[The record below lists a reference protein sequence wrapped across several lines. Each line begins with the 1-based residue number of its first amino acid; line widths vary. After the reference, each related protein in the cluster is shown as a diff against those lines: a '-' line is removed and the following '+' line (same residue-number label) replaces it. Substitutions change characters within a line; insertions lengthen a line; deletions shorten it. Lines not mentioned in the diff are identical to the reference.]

1 MQFHAIIGGLGS
13 EPTRLAYPT
22 VSINQAGGPAA
33 WAWVA
38 RAGAIAENRQCLQYV
53 LALCLAVV
61 YWEFPLDYRLLK
73 PGVNSW
79 EKKMAVYDVVI
90 IGGGPGGYSAAIRAR
105 QLGLKTAL
113 VEEADLGGV
122 CLNWG
127 CIPTKALLKQAEVYQ
142 LLLRADEFGLKVGEA
157 EVDWTAVIGRSRQ
170 VAERLSKGV
179 AYLMKK
185 NEVEVFTGRGRL
197 TPSRNVAVADA
208 KGTIVTELEAANVVL
223 ATGSRPKSIPGVE
236 FDGEQILSSREAM
249 IAEKRPNSLAIIGA
263 GAIGVEFA
271 YFYRAYGSEVLLLEA
286 LPQVLPREDEEIA
299 AGLADSLVRQGIEV
313 ATGARVV
320 EVKKQKRQIALRYQ
334 VDGEEQSRKVD
345 RVLVATGVQGNIEG
359 LGLEVAG
366 VHVRNGAIEVNGRM
380 ETNAKGIYA
389 IGDVAGAPQ
398 LAHAAV
404 QEGIAAVEFAA
415 GRQRPELDRRQVP
428 SCTYCQP
435 QVASVGLSEKE
446 AREAGHDVKVGRFPF
461 AASGKG
467 QAIGETEGLV
477 KLVFDAQYGELLGG
491 AILGAEATE
500 LVAELGLAL
509 HLEATYEELLFT
521 VHAHPTLSEA
531 IMEAAGEAFGEAIN
545 L

>member
-1 MQFHAIIGGLGS
+1 M
-13 EPTRLAYPT
+13 
-22 VSINQAGGPAA
+22 
-33 WAWVA
+33 
-38 RAGAIAENRQCLQYV
+38 AE
-53 LALCLAVV
+53 
-61 YWEFPLDYRLLK
+61 
-73 PGVNSW
+73 
-79 EKKMAVYDVVI
+79 YDVVI

-105 QLGLKTAL
+105 QLGLKAAV
-113 VEEADLGGV
+113 VEEAQLGGI

-127 CIPTKALLKQAEVYQ
+127 CIPTKALLKQAEVFQ
-142 LLLRADEFGLKVGEA
+142 LFLRADEFGLKAETP
-157 EVDWTAVIGRSRQ
+157 EVDWSAVIARSRQ
-170 VAERLSKGV
+170 VAERLSQGV

-185 NEVEVFTGRGRL
+185 NKIEVFNGRGRL
-197 TPSRNVAVADA
+197 TATRNVDVTDA
-208 KGTIVTELEAANVVL
+208 EGVVTAELQAANIVL

-236 FDGEQILSSREAM
+236 FDGKRILSSREAM
-249 IAEKRPNSLAIIGA
+249 IAPQRPDSLAIIGA

-271 YFYRAYGSEVLLLEA
+271 YFYRAYGSDVLLLEA

-299 AGLADSLVRQGIEV
+299 AGLAESLRQQGIEV

-320 EVKKQKRQIALRYQ
+320 EVKKEKRQITVRYQ
-334 VDGEEQSRKVD
+334 VAGQEHVCKVD
-345 RVLVATGVQGNIEG
+345 RVLVATGVQGNIEN
-359 LGLEVAG
+359 LGLEPAG
-366 VHVRNGAIEVNGRM
+366 VRTRQGAIEVDGRM
-380 ETNAKGIYA
+380 ETSAKGIYA

-415 GRQRPELDRRQVP
+415 GRQRPELDRKQVP

-435 QVASVGLSEKE
+435 QVTSVGLSEKE
-446 AREAGHDVKVGRFPF
+446 AREAGFDVKVGRFPF

-491 AILGAEATE
+491 AILGSEATE

-509 HLEATYEELLFT
+509 RLEATYEELLFT

-531 IMEAAGEAFGEAIN
+531 IMEAAGQAFDEAIN

>member
-1 MQFHAIIGGLGS
+1 M
-13 EPTRLAYPT
+13 
-22 VSINQAGGPAA
+22 
-33 WAWVA
+33 
-38 RAGAIAENRQCLQYV
+38 
-53 LALCLAVV
+53 
-61 YWEFPLDYRLLK
+61 
-73 PGVNSW
+73 
-79 EKKMAVYDVVI
+79 
-90 IGGGPGGYSAAIRAR
+90 
-105 QLGLKTAL
+105 
-113 VEEADLGGV
+113 
-122 CLNWG
+122 
-127 CIPTKALLKQAEVYQ
+127 
-142 LLLRADEFGLKVGEA
+142 
-157 EVDWTAVIGRSRQ
+157 
-170 VAERLSKGV
+170 
-179 AYLMKK
+179 
-185 NEVEVFTGRGRL
+185 
-197 TPSRNVAVADA
+197 
-208 KGTIVTELEAANVVL
+208 
-223 ATGSRPKSIPGVE
+223 
-236 FDGEQILSSREAM
+236 
-249 IAEKRPNSLAIIGA
+249 
-263 GAIGVEFA
+263 
-271 YFYRAYGSEVLLLEA
+271 
-286 LPQVLPREDEEIA
+286 PREDEEIA

-320 EVKKQKRQIALRYQ
+320 EVKKQKRQIILRYQ

-380 ETNAKGIYA
+380 ETNAKGVYA

-467 QAIGETEGLV
+467 QAIGETEGFV

-509 HLEATYEELLFT
+509 RLEATYEELLFT
-521 VHAHPTLSEA
+521 VHAHTTLSEA